1 MATTMKAAVV
11 TAFNQPLEIQE
22 LEIPKVSAGQVLV
35 KLIATGVCHT
45 DLHAMHGDWPVK
57 PTLPFIPGHEGVGE
71 VVELGAGVDHLKMG
85 DIVGI
90 PWLYSACGHCDYCYA
105 GWETLCKAQQ
115 NSGYSVNGSFAE
127 YCVADGNYVGVIP
140 RGVNLLEIAPILCA
154 GVTVYK
160 GLKMTEAKTG
170 NWVAISGIGGLG
182 HVAVQYAKTMGFNV
196 VAIDVD
202 DSKLALAKTLGA
214 DVTVNALKVDV
225 QAEVFKATGDGCHG
239 VLVTAVSEKAF
250 EQAVAIVRRGGTMVL
265 NGLPPGTF
273 DLSIFNMV
281 LEGITVRGSI
291 VGTRLDLK
299 EALDIA
305 ARGKVKAHIHVEP
318 LQQINDIF
326 ARMEQGKIDGRIV
339 IDMRLNAAD
348 ASDA

>member
-1 MATTMKAAVV
+1 MPKMMKAAVV
-11 TAFNQPLEIQE
+11 TAFNKPLEIKE
-22 LEIPKVSAGQVLV
+22 MPIPEVPAGKVLV
-35 KLIATGVCHT
+35 KIIATGICHT
-45 DLHAMHGDWPVK
+45 DLHAMQGDWPIK

-71 VVELGAGVDHLKMG
+71 VVEIGAGIDHLKVG
-85 DIVGI
+85 DVVGI
-90 PWLYSACGHCDYCYA
+90 PWLYSACGHCDHCYA
-105 GWETLCKAQQ
+105 GWETLCKLQQ

-127 YCVADGNYVGVIP
+127 YCLADGEYVGVIP
-140 RGVNLLEIAPILCA
+140 EGVDLLAIAPILCA

-202 DSKLALAKTLGA
+202 DSKLELAKSLGA
-214 DVTVNALKVDV
+214 DVGINALKVDV
-225 QAEVFKATGDGCHG
+225 KEAVLAATGEGCHG
-239 VLVTAVSEKAF
+239 VLVTAVSPKAF

-265 NGLPPGTF
+265 NGLPPGKF
-273 DLSIFNMV
+273 DLSIFDMV
-281 LEGITVRGSI
+281 LDGITVRGSI

-305 ARGKVKAHIHVEP
+305 AKGKVKAHISVEP
-318 LQQINDIF
+318 IENINDIF
-326 ARMEQGKIDGRIV
+326 SRMEHGKIDGRIV
-339 IDMRLNAAD
+339 VDMRL
-348 ASDA
+348 

>member
-1 MATTMKAAVV
+1 MPKIMKAAVV
-11 TAFNQPLEIQE
+11 TAFNKPLEIKE
-22 LEIPKVSAGQVLV
+22 MPIPEVPAGKVLV
-35 KLIATGVCHT
+35 KIIATGICHT
-45 DLHAMHGDWPVK
+45 DLHAMQGDWPIK

-71 VVELGAGVDHLKMG
+71 VVEIGAGIDHLKVG
-85 DIVGI
+85 DVVGI
-90 PWLYSACGHCDYCYA
+90 PWLYSACGHCDHCYA
-105 GWETLCKAQQ
+105 GWETLCKLQQ

-127 YCVADGNYVGVIP
+127 YCLADGEYVGVIP
-140 RGVNLLEIAPILCA
+140 EGVDLLAIAPILCA

-202 DSKLALAKTLGA
+202 DSKLELAKSLGA
-214 DVTVNALKVDV
+214 DVGINALKVDV
-225 QAEVFKATGDGCHG
+225 KEAVLAATGEGCHG
-239 VLVTAVSEKAF
+239 VLVTAVSPKAF

-265 NGLPPGTF
+265 NGLPPGKF
-273 DLSIFNMV
+273 DLSIFDMV
-281 LEGITVRGSI
+281 LDGITVRGSI

-305 ARGKVKAHIHVEP
+305 AKGKVKAHISVEP
-318 LQQINDIF
+318 IENINDIF
-326 ARMEQGKIDGRIV
+326 SRMEHGKIDGRIV
-339 IDMRLNAAD
+339 VDIRL
-348 ASDA
+348 

>member
-1 MATTMKAAVV
+1 MANTMKAAVV
-11 TAFNQPLEIQE
+11 TEFNQPLQIQE
-22 LEIPKVSAGQVLV
+22 VEIPKTSSGKVLV
-35 KLIATGVCHT
+35 KMIATGVCHT

-71 VVELGAGVDHLKMG
+71 VIEIGEGIEHLKVG
-85 DIVGI
+85 DIVGV
-90 PWLYSACGHCDYCYA
+90 PWLYSACGHCDHCYA
-105 GWETLCKAQQ
+105 GWETLCKKQQ

-127 YCVADGNYVGVIP
+127 YCLADGDYVGVIP
-140 RGVNLLEIAPILCA
+140 DGVDLLEIAPILCA

-170 NWVAISGIGGLG
+170 DWVAISGIGGLG
-182 HVAVQYAKTMGFNV
+182 HVAIQYAKTMGFNV

-202 DSKLALAKTLGA
+202 DSKIELAKKLGA
-214 DVTVNALKVDV
+214 DVAINALKADV
-225 QAEVFKATGDGCHG
+225 KDEVLKATAGEGCHG
-239 VLVTAVSEKAF
+239 VLVTAVSPKAF

-318 LQQINDIF
+318 LENINDIF
-326 ARMEQGKIDGRIV
+326 HRMEQGKIDGRIV
-339 IDMRLNAAD
+339 IDMRL
-348 ASDA
+348 

>member
-1 MATTMKAAVV
+1 MGSTMKAAVV

-22 LEIPKVSAGQVLV
+22 VAIPKVSAGKVLV
-35 KLIATGVCHT
+35 KVIATGVCHT
-45 DLHAMHGDWPVK
+45 DLHAMHGDWPIK
-57 PTLPFIPGHEGVGE
+57 PTVPFIPGHEGVGE
-71 VVELGAGVDHLKMG
+71 VIEIGEGISHLKVG
-85 DIVGI
+85 DKVGI
-90 PWLYSACGHCDYCYA
+90 PWLYSACGHCDHCYA
-105 GWETLCKAQQ
+105 GWETLCKEQQ

-127 YCVADGNYVGVIP
+127 YCLADGDYVGVIP
-140 RGVNLLEIAPILCA
+140 EGVDLLEIAPILCA

-202 DSKLALAKTLGA
+202 DSKLDLAKELGA
-214 DVTVNALKVDV
+214 DVAINALKVNAKD
-225 QAEVFKATGDGCHG
+225 EVIKATGDGCHG
-239 VLVTAVSEKAF
+239 VLVTAVSPKAF

-265 NGLPPGTF
+265 NGLPPGKF
-273 DLSIFNMV
+273 DLSIFDMV
-281 LEGITVRGSI
+281 LDGITVRGSI

-305 ARGKVKAHIHVEP
+305 ARGKVKAHISVEP
-318 LQQINDIF
+318 LENINDIF
-326 ARMEQGKIDGRIV
+326 ERMEHGKIDGRIV
-339 IDMRLNAAD
+339 IDLAL
-348 ASDA
+348 